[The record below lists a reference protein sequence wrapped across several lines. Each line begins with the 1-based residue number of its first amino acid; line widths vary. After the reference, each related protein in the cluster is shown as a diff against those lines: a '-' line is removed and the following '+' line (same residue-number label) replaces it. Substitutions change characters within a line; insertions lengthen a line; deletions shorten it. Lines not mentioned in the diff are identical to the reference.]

1 MMIAYNYTK
10 QCAALLFLV
19 EWGGWRGG
27 RGGRDCTRTVC
38 WKNQS
43 CFMEALCAA
52 APFSAPVDE
61 HTWIWTAALIN
72 MAETGWLPLRW
83 CDVTKVL
90 STHETGIHD
99 ALWWACITKGGIQKP
114 ATAPVCF
121 ATGLW
126 SGRGIFQCLC
136 WIMLLYLIWWT
147 GSVRLTDWIMCM
159 FLILAA
165 LAQMLL

>member
-1 MMIAYNYTK
+1 MIAYNYTK

-27 RGGRDCTRTVC
+27 RGWRDCTRTVC

-52 APFSAPVDE
+52 APFSVPVDE

-99 ALWWACITKGGIQKP
+99 ALWWACITKGGNSKTSYSTSLLCYWSVEWQGDFP
-114 ATAPVCF
+114 VSVLNNATLPDLVNWLCEINRLKQCACF
-121 ATGLW
+121 
-126 SGRGIFQCLC
+126 SF
-136 WIMLLYLIWWT
+136 
-147 GSVRLTDWIMCM
+147 
-159 FLILAA
+159 
-165 LAQMLL
+165 